1 MKRNVIPAVL
11 APILVASSI
20 FFSGQ
25 TGAAADLAD
34 KSAAEILAMI
44 NTDPKIALSGQIIKK
59 ADLGLPPMN
68 LVPDI
73 SQSMVDSMRERLPA
87 EMADFIPEA
96 SIEGELALILEFF
109 AGTHKANIYMDGPRK
124 VRLQVLDLLS
134 ERNFI
139 RNGEELWFY
148 DAAKSRAIRGE
159 IDLVEEEAAQ
169 NQMIDWFNKNSAE
182 FAFDITSPIS
192 VAQYFLDQ
200 AGPSTTFTVEEDL
213 NIAGRDAY
221 QISLL
226 PKTSGS
232 LVEKVNFAI
241 DAENGIPLSVSVKAV
256 NQESLAFEIAFQTIS
271 FQRPDGKNFDFQ
283 PPAGTQVVEAPS
295 LKSPSPEELPAELK
309 ELKSLAQKK
318 WGDAPSLPADF
329 QAQVEAELEKAKEAG
344 WAAVAQLPA
353 ELAPNEFAAE
363 LQQNRLYKELTRK
376 VAGGR
381 VFSTALFNIYFADSG
396 AIFAGAVTVEKLLEV
411 ARQ

>member
-1 MKRNVIPAVL
+1 MKRNLIPAVL

-44 NTDPKIALSGQIIKK
+44 NTDPKIALLGQIIKK

-87 EMADFIPEA
+87 AMVDFIPEA
-96 SIEGELALILEFF
+96 SIEGELALILEFL

-169 NQMIDWFNKNSAE
+169 NQVIDWFNKNSAE

-200 AGPSTTFTVEEDL
+200 AGPSTIFTVEEDL

-226 PKTSGS
+226 PKTPGS

-241 DAENGIPLSVSVKAV
+241 DAENGLPLSVSVKAV
-256 NQESLAFEIAFQTIS
+256 NQESLAFEIAFQSIS

-283 PPAGTQVVEAPS
+283 PPAGTEVIEAPS
-295 LKSPSPEELPAELK
+295 LKSELPDELK
-309 ELKSLAQKK
+309 ALAQDKIA
-318 WGDAPSLPADF
+318 GAPSLPADF

-344 WAAVAQLPA
+344 WAAVAQLRA
-353 ELAPNEFAAE
+353 ELVPSDFIQE
-363 LQQNRLYKELTRK
+363 LQENRLYEELTRK
-376 VAGGR
+376 VTGGR
-381 VFSTALFNIYFADSG
+381 IFSTALFNIYFADSG